1 MRSSSAL
8 RTIGIVVA
16 LGLGLLVA
24 HLFPVASHPGPGFAE
39 RLWLSRQSDL
49 IIHVGLMLVGALGI
63 RALLPEDDDEE
74 EPPHGP
80 MA

>member
-1 MRSSSAL
+1 MTRSHAI
-8 RTIGIVVA
+8 RFAAVAVA
-16 LGLGLLVA
+16 LSLGVLVA
-24 HLFPVASHPGPGFAE
+24 HLYPTASRSDPGFAE

-63 RALLPEDDDEE
+63 RALLPDDEE
-74 EPPHGP
+74 EPPDGP

>member
-1 MRSSSAL
+1 VTSSRGL
-8 RTIGIVVA
+8 RTVGVIVA

-24 HLFPVASHPGPGFAE
+24 HLFPTASRFDPGFAE

-63 RALLPEDDDEE
+63 RALLPEDDEEE

>member
-1 MRSSSAL
+1 M
-8 RTIGIVVA
+8 IGVIVA

-24 HLFPVASHPGPGFAE
+24 HLFPATPHPGPGFAE
-39 RLWLSRQSDL
+39 RLWLSRQFDL

>member
-1 MRSSSAL
+1 MTSSHVL
-8 RTIGIVVA
+8 RMAGVIVA

-24 HLFPVASHPGPGFAE
+24 HLFPTTSPPDVGFAE
-39 RLWLSRQSDL
+39 RLWLLRQSDL
-49 IIHVGLMLVGALGI
+49 LIHVGLMLVGALGI

-74 EPPHGP
+74 DPSHGP